1 MFDKITNNVE
11 LEFLKILE
19 IEIQGNK
26 LVNTKT
32 NNDFFPTKT
41 NMINYGSYY
50 YKCDNILI
58 EFTVMNNQPVAV
70 NVWKDGLEYRAWEM
84 QNGGRGVSIRRVD
97 DEISKQI
104 VIAPQISNNF
114 IKTTIAYEKEPLLDL
129 IGYKYINSS
138 FLDSLITIDD
148 FYYGDM
154 DLNNYREALVDTI
167 EDTFND
173 KLICDEFKRFLD
185 FFSKE
190 FEKLLGF
197 PVYNKDK
204 FIENL
209 GKEVST
215 VNGQFAAKVSS
226 LSSIN
231 DNEIGELSPNL
242 KDNSLSYIG
251 KVIDFEKKVKELV
264 KERQEKLEMINKKR
278 DLLDSYIARYNR
290 YQDPKRRRKK

>member
-104 VIAPQISNNF
+104 VIAPQINNNF

-173 KLICDEFKRFLD
+173 KLIRDEFKRFLD

>member
-32 NNDFFPTKT
+32 NNEFFPTKT

-173 KLICDEFKRFLD
+173 KLIRDEFKRFLD

-290 YQDPKRRRKK
+290 YQDPKRKRKK